1 MLHFLGGHPVVFKVF
16 VILRSRILNRNM
28 SDQGP
33 SPKRLKVKMEP
44 EIVGE
49 SVDVK
54 AKEMEKIVT
63 ITKDEI
69 KKMEV
74 R

>member
-1 MLHFLGGHPVVFKVF
+1 
-16 VILRSRILNRNM
+16 M

-54 AKEMEKIVT
+54 DEAKEMEKIVT
-63 ITKDEI
+63 STKDEME
-69 KKMEV
+69 KNEV

>member
-1 MLHFLGGHPVVFKVF
+1 
-16 VILRSRILNRNM
+16 M

-33 SPKRLKVKMEP
+33 SLKRLKVKMEP

-49 SVDVK
+49 SVDVE

-63 ITKDEI
+63 ITQDEI
-69 KKMEV
+69 EKMEV